1 MSHCCEE
8 HDSVAYLTGLSS
20 AVLTCVT
27 TLLLLTVLL
36 LLSPLQYTCFYTNQV
51 RAAALDR
58 ATAESSLQFAGFVAF
73 TCRVR
78 KDTADVVAQLREGG
92 HAVVM
97 VTGDALLTALHVAKE
112 VSVCVYIAIHVL
124 IQLP

>member
-1 MSHCCEE
+1 
-8 HDSVAYLTGLSS
+8 V
-20 AVLTCVT
+20 
-27 TLLLLTVLL
+27 
-36 LLSPLQYTCFYTNQV
+36 YTSYTNQV
-51 RAAALDR
+51 RSAALDR
-58 ATAESSLQFAGFVAF
+58 AVAESALQFAGFVAF

-112 VSVCVYIAIHVL
+112 VSVSAYIYSNIHAYL
-124 IQLP
+124 YTNTYTIILHI